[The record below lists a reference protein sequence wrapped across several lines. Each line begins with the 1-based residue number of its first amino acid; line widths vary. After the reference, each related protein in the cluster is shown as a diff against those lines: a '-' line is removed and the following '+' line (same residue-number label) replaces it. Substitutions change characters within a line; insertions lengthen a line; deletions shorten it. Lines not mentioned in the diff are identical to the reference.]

1 MCKKFLLCTIL
12 ASAVCLTAC
21 SNGDTEVTEAS
32 VTTALESVSAAEQT
46 TAAETEMKIQETEEA
61 ATEKSAED
69 IAVSRKYEFDLEKY
83 IESNDEYLLRDELD
97 FLNNE
102 QYDTYIRAWIVVD
115 GIDNYFIPYTGD
127 VQGHWLDD
135 DGNFYSYEDCFYTN
149 EAGVIQRTPYPYY
162 YVSTYQSFYEY
173 LQSVFTPDAADK
185 ILTDGRFL
193 ISDGELYFKD
203 IYYSNE
209 FIEKDRSIQFNGG
222 EYNLIEK
229 NDGEVIFEY
238 IAHQENDEKE
248 WTETHPIKLVHTD
261 NGWRSE
267 FFEHLYIENNI

>member
-1 MCKKFLLCTIL
+1 MCKKIL
-12 ASAVCLTAC
+12 FGAVLTALVCMTAC
-21 SNGDTEVTEAS
+21 SKDSNEVTETS
-32 VTTALESVSAAEQT
+32 ETTTVSESVSAAEQT
-46 TAAETEMKIQETEEA
+46 TVTETETEMQETA
-61 ATEKSAED
+61 EKSTEN
-69 IAVSRKYEFDLEKY
+69 IAVSREYEFDLEKY
-83 IESNDEYLLRDELD
+83 IESNQSYLLRDELN
-97 FLNNE
+97 FLSDE
-102 QYDTYIRAWIVVD
+102 QYDTYIKAWIVID

-135 DGNFYSYEDCFYTN
+135 DGNFYYYEDCLYAN
-149 EAGVIQRTPYPYY
+149 EAGVVQRTPYPYY

-173 LQSVFTPDAADK
+173 LQSVFTQDAADK

-193 ISDGELYFKD
+193 ISDGGLYFRD

-209 FIEKDRSIQFNGG
+209 FIENDRSIQFNGG

-229 NDGEVIFEY
+229 NDSEVIFEY

-248 WTETHPIKLVHTD
+248 WTDTHPLKLVDTD

-267 FFEHLYIENNI
+267 FFEHLYIENNV